1 MDIHVRRLAMQ
12 RRRSD
17 GSCAAKSC
25 ISGTCS
31 GNVSDMNVQAT
42 GIADLTTLLPPP
54 NPAYGQRD
62 GEHDRDDNSGHP
74 DAAQDP

>member
-12 RRRSD
+12 RCRSD

-42 GIADLTTLLPPP
+42 GIAGFLLIT
-54 NPAYGQRD
+54 
-62 GEHDRDDNSGHP
+62 S
-74 DAAQDP
+74 AAESSEWAA